1 MKLLIS
7 SLVCTLVA
15 LHSFAQYSFN
25 QVEISTTSESAP
37 KYYEEVNGVL
47 YFQARSSS
55 EKELWKTDGTQLGTT
70 EVANLNGAFSTTPQS
85 LKSYNG
91 NLIFSSYESATGRE
105 IYRSDGTAAGTF
117 LLHDIRPGGSSGM
130 LTGTYTSNGTRE
142 TFIDFQNQLFF
153 FGNTGNGVELWK
165 TDGTITGTVSVKNFN
180 TTTWGIGEYML
191 KGDQQYLGV
200 IYNGELYFKVR
211 RVGTTTYELWK
222 SDGTSAGTVL
232 VKGNMSAFED
242 MTTALGEIYF
252 SCEDNINGREV
263 WTSNGTA
270 LGTTIK
276 FDVEAGSGSSSPGNF
291 TLFNGELIFEAGT
304 AINGGE
310 LYKTNGI
317 TFSIVKDI
325 NPGSGT
331 SVGGFAR
338 FFEYNGELYFRAK
351 DGSIPELELWKTDG
365 TLAGTVLAVPFSATG
380 EFCEF
385 LNTALY
391 DNKIFYTNS
400 SQLWYT
406 DGTGGGTQK
415 ITNNGNLN
423 DPISQISFLHLFQSN
438 LWFAGAN
445 DLDGVEPWYL
455 GPPPPTNV
463 TISSC
468 NSYTVPS
475 GNETYTSS
483 GIYFDTIPNASGDDS
498 ILQIDVTILTPS
510 VSSILAS
517 SCLNY
522 TSPSGNYLWSL
533 SGIYSDTLTSATGCD
548 SVLTIDLTIWQPA
561 NTSISEMACASYTSP
576 SGNYTWTTSG
586 MYNDTLSTST
596 GCDSVLTID
605 LTIWQPANTS
615 ISEIACASYTSPSG
629 NYTWTTSGMY
639 NDTLSTSTGCD
650 SVITINLTI
659 SNTVSSDLM
668 ETACSEYTSPSG
680 LHTWSTSGT
689 YTDTLASVN
698 GCDSI
703 ITIFL
708 TIPTIDVSVMNLGT
722 SLVANASTVD
732 YQWLDCNDSYSELSA
747 EVNQTYAPTS
757 NGNYAVEITLSGCSD
772 TSDCFVI
779 STIGLDNLGFQNR
792 IQVYPNPT
800 FGTVSIDLIE
810 DANLATILLFD
821 ATGRIVHKFEES
833 GQFFTLQLD
842 ENPGVYFLE
851 IVIDGVRFKQT
862 RLMIK

>member
-1 MKLLIS
+1 MKLLITSIICAFFVFQS
-7 SLVCTLVA
+7 S
-15 LHSFAQYSFN
+15 AQYSFN
-25 QVEISTTSESAP
+25 QIEISPASESFP
-37 KYYEEVNGVL
+37 KHYEEVNGFL

-70 EVANLNGAFSTTPQS
+70 EVANLNGAFGTTPQS

-91 NLIFSSYESATGRE
+91 NLIFSSFESATGRE
-105 IYRSDGTAAGTF
+105 IYRTDGTAAGTF

-142 TFIDFQNQLFF
+142 TFIDFQSQLFF

-165 TDGTITGTVSVKNFN
+165 TDGTIAGTVSVKNFN
-180 TTTWGIGEYML
+180 NVTWGIGEYML

-211 RVGTTTYELWK
+211 RVGAAAFSDYELWK
-222 SDGTSAGTVL
+222 SDGTSAGTIL
-232 VKGNMSAFED
+232 VKDSLSAFED
-242 MTTALGEIYF
+242 MTVALGEIYF
-252 SCEDNINGREV
+252 SGEDNVSGREV
-263 WTSNGTA
+263 WSSDGTS
-270 LGTTIK
+270 LGTTLK
-276 FDVEAGSGSSSPGNF
+276 FDIEIGSGSSSPGNF
-291 TLFNGELIFEAGT
+291 TLLNGELLFEAGT
-304 AINGGE
+304 ALNGGE
-310 LYKTNGI
+310 LYKTDGI
-317 TFSIVKDI
+317 TFSMVKDI

-331 SVGGFAR
+331 SVGGFLR
-338 FFEYNGELYFRAK
+338 FFEYNGNLYFRAT
-351 DGSIPELELWKTDG
+351 DGVLPDVELWKTDG
-365 TLAGTVLAVPFSATG
+365 TLAGTVLAVPFSSTGIATQ
-380 EFCEF
+380 F
-385 LNTALY
+385 LDRVIY
-391 DNKIFYTNS
+391 DNKLFYTNYN
-400 SQLWYT
+400 QLWCT
-406 DGTGGGTQK
+406 DGTGSGTQQ

-423 DPISQISFLHLFQSN
+423 DPLSQIRFLYLFQSN

-445 DLDGVEPWYL
+445 NLDGVEAWYI

-463 TISSC
+463 TVSSC

-522 TSPSGNYLWSL
+522 TSPSGNYLWNL

-548 SVLTIDLTIWQPA
+548 SVLTIDLTIWQPS

-576 SGNYTWTTSG
+576 SGNYTWTASG
-586 MYNDTLSTST
+586 
-596 GCDSVLTID
+596 V
-605 LTIWQPANTS
+605 
-615 ISEIACASYTSPSG
+615 
-629 NYTWTTSGMY
+629 Y

-680 LHTWSTSGT
+680 LYMWSTSGT
-689 YTDTLASVN
+689 YTDTLSSVN

-708 TIPTIDVSVMNLGT
+708 TIPIIDVSVMNSGT
-722 SLVANASTVD
+722 SLVANASAVD
-732 YQWLDCNDSYSELSA
+732 YQWLDCDDSYAEISA
-747 EVNQTYAPTS
+747 ELNQTYAPSS
-757 NGNYAVEITLSGCSD
+757 NGNYAVEITMSGCSD

-779 STIGLDNLGFQNR
+779 STIGLDDLSFQNG

-800 FGTVSIDLIE
+800 FGTISIDLIE
-810 DANLATILLFD
+810 DVNLATILLFD
-821 ATGRIVHKFEES
+821 ATGRVIQKLEKS
-833 GQFFTLQLD
+833 GHSFTLQID
-842 ENPGVYFLE
+842 ENPGIYFLE
-851 IVIDGVRFKQT
+851 IVIDGVRSKQT